1 MCKLE
6 ALTETKLA
14 AFSQQISELRR
25 PPSAKQ
31 KNVHQDIVAKERK
44 EMEKEK
50 REAEKEKKEAEKEK
64 KELVKKVKVLESTL
78 SEWETRQF
86 TNVKLIA
93 GLEKER
99 DSLQLKLKEMKVR
112 NLHNFRFNDFVL
124 TKKSNFILKFSIKV

>member
-1 MCKLE
+1 ME

-112 NLHNFRFNDFVL
+112 NLRSFIFDDYALIKKIKFYLEIFN
-124 TKKSNFILKFSIKV
+124 

>member
-1 MCKLE
+1 ME

-14 AFSQQISELRR
+14 AFALQISELRK
-25 PPSAKQ
+25 PSSAKQ
-31 KNVHQDIVAKERK
+31 KNVDQDIAAKERN
-44 EMEKEK
+44 EMEREK
-50 REAEKEKKEAEKEK
+50 REAEKERKEAEKEK

-112 NLHNFRFNDFVL
+112 YLRIFKFDDYV
-124 TKKSNFILKFSIKV
+124 FI